1 MGLTASEPVFVR
13 ATDGR
18 SDDEGWL
25 LSVVDDAGRDGTDLY
40 VLDASSF
47 GRGPQAVVH
56 LPDGVRLP
64 FRSHGEWVGAAAYR

>member
-1 MGLTASEPVFVR
+1 VFVR
-13 ATDGR
+13 AVDGR

-25 LSVVDDAGRDGTDLY
+25 LVMVDDAGREGTDLC

-47 GRGPQAVVH
+47 GRREPQAVVH

-64 FRSHGEWVGAAAYR
+64 FRSHGEWVGAELYR